1 MPDIAPQPKT
11 VSDQI
16 LLQINNFR
24 WKWLQLKFVQCGMSP
39 WVVPPFCR
47 VLGLSWLAK
56 VD

>member
-1 MPDIAPQPKT
+1 MPDIAPRPKT